1 MNMLS
6 LSGSSVCLS
15 ESVGEC
21 DSVGVYL
28 VKAPINHF
36 LSPCWLPS
44 QRAVTYCLYR
54 VNFSLS
60 SHSQPQHTSDI
71 HQIIQNYPH
80 ILYSLLGTNKQF
92 MLTISDTL

>member
-15 ESVGEC
+15 ESGGEC
-21 DSVGVYL
+21 DSVDSVGVYL

-54 VNFSLS
+54 VNFSPLS
-60 SHSQPQHTSDI
+60 SASRE
-71 HQIIQNYPH
+71 
-80 ILYSLLGTNKQF
+80 LSLCLFYK
-92 MLTISDTL
+92 